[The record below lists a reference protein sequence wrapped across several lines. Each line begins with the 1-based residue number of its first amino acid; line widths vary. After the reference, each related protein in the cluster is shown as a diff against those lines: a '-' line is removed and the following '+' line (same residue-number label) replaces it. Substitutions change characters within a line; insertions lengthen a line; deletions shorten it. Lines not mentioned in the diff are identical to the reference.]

1 MNDRKNGGG
10 DRETYICAHRER
22 VREKVGEIFRE
33 REGITER
40 AKRRERKKVRE
51 RDRLR
56 EREIK
61 LPLVLN

>member
-1 MNDRKNGGG
+1 M
-10 DRETYICAHRER
+10 
-22 VREKVGEIFRE
+22 REKVGEIFRE